1 MQDRKEGCRQPGGP
15 TSSYHPPAPR
25 PGPSGP
31 DRGARRRGTDP
42 RHGLAASPLN
52 LRLCLSVLGTISFPL
67 VQLLSSGLAQRWLIY
82 DSDFVNANLHPLPL
96 SHPADFPAAPAPPRS
111 SFHPGPA
118 HWSLGPGNLGPGH
131 LSQLLPGRR
140 GASPRCSAQG
150 PSQPNVWT
158 RDQGP
163 LPQHPHWQVPATGLA
178 PYLRNHHPFSPG
190 RTE

>member
-1 MQDRKEGCRQPGGP
+1 MQDGKEGCRQPGGP
-15 TSSYHPPAPR
+15 TSLYHPPAPR
-25 PGPSGP
+25 PRPSGP

-150 PSQPNVWT
+150 PSQPNVRSPEAGPGT
-158 RDQGP
+158 RALCLSTHTGRC
-163 LPQHPHWQVPATGLA
+163 LPQAWPLI
-178 PYLRNHHPFSPG
+178 
-190 RTE
+190 